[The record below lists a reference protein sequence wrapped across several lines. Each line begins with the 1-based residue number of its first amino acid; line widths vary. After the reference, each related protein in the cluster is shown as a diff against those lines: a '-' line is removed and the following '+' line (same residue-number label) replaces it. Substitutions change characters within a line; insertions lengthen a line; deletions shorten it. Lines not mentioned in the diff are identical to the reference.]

1 MKGKD
6 DMKGFKR
13 LFLFLALFLSVFAL
27 VGCIDL
33 DTQVKTPTNVA
44 IADGV
49 VTWTAV
55 TGVDGYVVFVD
66 TTGHDVEVTTF
77 DLKTLSLA
85 EGTYQITVTAVKG
98 DKSSIPS
105 TPIAYTVGSST
116 TPLTAPTG
124 VTITA
129 GVLTWNAVT
138 GADSYVV
145 VIGTT
150 EYPSSTRIF
159 DLNSLFLSAGTY
171 SVTVKAVKGT
181 EVSSAST
188 AVNYLS
194 EVSADAQ
201 TIYAATL
208 LLINPEYTPGM
219 EEDDFEDDWE
229 YVSYDRFSRMLQ
241 VYSSAA
247 LQSDMSVA
255 QAIGFFGHMAG
266 MPARMSMIES
276 PSEMMAE
283 LDSYGDFGITQEGF
297 SQMVMA
303 MGQVVLSILVE
314 VQEEETLNYQQW
326 IQENEEGITALK
338 QNAQFTAL
346 YNKFTSYMDAAGIAL
361 FDQLLE
367 NDMEKF
373 YWTMDVIGMM
383 ASDVHYNFETHYPW
397 YLEED
402 NPYFAMLYEVILDA
416 KTANDTDFLVL
427 LTNPWENLDLLFEL
441 HDLYD
446 QIMWQQ
452 KDVERSQANKVMIQE
467 MIAMM
472 VAERELM
479 EASIEGAYAYLVSL
493 YNAIPASLITHLEA
507 AMAAEEVTMEEIF
520 IIKNE
525 VFNVLQD
532 TLPEDD
538 DFVNLYTMLM
548 HIAGMFGDMDMTDY
562 MTYAT
567 TAGQM
572 HHGIIDLAL
581 EFALA
586 VTQTDVE
593 TVMGIVDGMVTPGY
607 WVEDEW
613 DEYYVSDQV
622 DPIKVIQLVS
632 FIGNYLR
639 DFIETNQVKIDAL
652 KLISD
657 SVSEED
663 MLEMVSDILKAQL
676 ERELDTEDYEFAVWV
691 IDMVVADYDAFAAGL
706 AVFETI
712 GVNVLEDFL
721 DTEGQFFIDLITQ
734 IMSMQE
740 ETFDPATFVS
750 ELEVLFVD
758 FVRYNNFIFDEMTPA
773 NIEAVLRMV
782 RVPLK
787 VTLFKEQVMDP
798 EDFDPFF
805 NAIVVPVATI
815 IANIAT
821 IEKQI
826 MTVIGA
832 NDISD
837 LLFGET
843 TLEMNEVMMATV
855 VILLDQVLTVTIED
869 LIFDSIEIVVDEIL
883 SNTTVMGMTGMET
896 EQIGEIETMIVDMA
910 TQLIAGIRLVA
921 DLDFDNLQPGE
932 LDQLYE
938 LFAMFSGGQE
948 ETQPE

>member
-6 DMKGFKR
+6 DMKGIKR

-44 IADGV
+44 ITDGV

-85 EGTYQITVTAVKG
+85 DGTYQITVTAVKG
-98 DKSSIPS
+98 DKSSIPT
-105 TPIAYTVGSST
+105 TPIAYTVGSSIA
-116 TPLTAPTG
+116 PLTAPTG

-188 AVNYLS
+188 AVNYVS

-208 LLINPEYTPGM
+208 LLINPEYAPGM
-219 EEDDFEDDWE
+219 EEDDFEEDWE

-241 VYSSAA
+241 VYSVAA
-247 LQSDMSVA
+247 LQSEMSVA

-266 MPARMSMIES
+266 MPARMSIIES

-283 LDSYGDFGITQEGF
+283 LDSYGDFGMTQEGF

-303 MGQVVLSILVE
+303 LGQVVLTILEE
-314 VQEEETLNYQQW
+314 VQEEETLDYQNW
-326 IQENEEGITALK
+326 IQEIEADITTLK
-338 QNAQFTAL
+338 ATAPFVTL

-361 FDQLLE
+361 FEQLLE
-367 NDMEKF
+367 NDMENF

-383 ASDVHYNFETHYPW
+383 ARDVHYNFETHYPW

-402 NPYFAMLYEVILDA
+402 NPYFAMLYEVVLDA
-416 KTANDTDFLVL
+416 KTANDTTFLEL

-441 HDLYD
+441 HELHDE
-446 QIMWQQ
+446 IMWQQ
-452 KDVERSQANKVMIQE
+452 KDVERSQANKAMIQE
-467 MIAMM
+467 MVAMM

-479 EASIEGAYAYLVSL
+479 QASIEGAYAYLVSL

-507 AMAAEEVTMEEIF
+507 AMESENVTMEEIF
-520 IIKNE
+520 VIKNE

-593 TVMGIVDGMVTPGY
+593 TVMGIVDGMMIPGY
-607 WVEDEW
+607 YDEVE
-613 DEYYVSDQV
+613 EYYYEDQV
-622 DPIKVIQLVS
+622 DPLKVIELASWV
-632 FIGNYLR
+632 GNYLR

-663 MLEMVSDILKAQL
+663 MLEMVSDILKTQL
-676 ERELDTEDYEFAVWV
+676 ERELNTEDFEFAEWV

-712 GVNVLEDFL
+712 GVNILEDFL
-721 DTEGQFFIDLITQ
+721 DTEGQFFIDLITK
-734 IMSMQE
+734 IMSMQDE
-740 ETFDPATFVS
+740 ETFDPAAFVT

-787 VTLFKEQVMDP
+787 VTLFKEGAMDP

-826 MTVIGA
+826 MTVIGD

-869 LIFDSIEIVVDEIL
+869 LIFDSIEIVIDQIL
-883 SNTTVMGMTGMET
+883 SDTTVMSLTGMDVT
-896 EQIGEIETMIVDMA
+896 QIGEIETMIVDMA

-921 DLDFDNLQPGE
+921 DFDFDNLQVGQ
-932 LDQLYE
+932 LDELYE
-938 LFAMFSGGQE
+938 LFAILNGGE
-948 ETQPE
+948 EQPE